1 MPVLLLA
8 PREDRTYFFSLSV
21 DKLTGMDVGDLVAK
35 EKALPAV
42 LQWYHNSSR
51 GFKNGGNFFL
61 VANLVTSKGSPPPT
75 K

>member
-1 MPVLLLA
+1 
-8 PREDRTYFFSLSV
+8 
-21 DKLTGMDVGDLVAK
+21 MDVGDLVAK